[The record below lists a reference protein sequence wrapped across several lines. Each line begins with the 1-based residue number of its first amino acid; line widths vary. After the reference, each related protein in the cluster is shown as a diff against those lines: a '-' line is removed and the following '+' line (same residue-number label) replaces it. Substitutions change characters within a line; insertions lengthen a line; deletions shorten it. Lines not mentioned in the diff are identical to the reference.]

1 MATVA
6 SLCDRKDAIVAQY
19 HDNASIV
26 REIQHQ
32 AVEELLPALKEELDL
47 DEEAII
53 AAKALLNDRVTVF
66 RFCRRARF
74 SHHGALKLLHATLS
88 WRLTSSLRTL
98 TPASI
103 SSLYLTNPL
112 FFFHPSLM
120 DRFGR
125 PCAVLNLRYVQR
137 TVDGALDA
145 LKDLVRLGWE
155 TGRRWLSDL
164 SRRGRGDGEGE
175 PTLQMVVIV
184 DLEGAGMSN
193 LEVELL
199 PFFMDLLKNHFP
211 GMVGAIFVLN
221 YGWGYAGMWQLA
233 KRVLPNT
240 ALERILFP
248 TKEDLLEFFDEDHLL
263 VEHGGNVK
271 YDYTP
276 SNPILERY
284 GRPVHSTSSS
294 AYPSPTPSPSVS
306 SASLH
311 AEMFQSALSNRPSTP
326 SLSRRPSGLTMTA
339 ASKRTSPSSTT
350 TPAPASGWSL
360 GSWARPKRTEGEPE
374 PAPLRRVRSLA
385 ELQAK
390 LEETQREI
398 DSEDSIGSSD
408 EDGGSELATGT
419 GDSVFPSSV
428 QSARSSRFSSR
439 ATSQATSRES
449 SPVRRRSLEPLSA
462 LGTRFGAHDMQPMSP
477 YNASNPHFGYPAVVP
492 PSSLDPSG
500 IPRPHFPRRRKR
512 DLVRTL
518 TYLAA
523 LRFLALHRAIQW
535 RLSVV
540 VGAILRITGLSWWQA
555 RRVQRAERLGIA
567 LGVKEADKR
576 QAKVHWDESRSSV
589 PSSPPLTSSQPSS
602 TSSFVPL
609 QPPSRAFPSFVEI
622 DPSYIYFL
630 LLFLILRTPRRRD
643 KLKALCRFIAI
654 GAPTQA
660 IQAARAGA
668 LRLLVG
674 KEKARRLLQE
684 IKYGSS

>member
-6 SLCDRKDAIVAQY
+6 SLRDRKDAIVAQY
-19 HDNASIV
+19 HDTASIV

-32 AVEELLPALKEELDL
+32 AVEELVPVLREELDL
-47 DEEAII
+47 NEEAVV

-74 SHHGALKLLHATLS
+74 SHNGALKLLHATLS
-88 WRLTSSLRTL
+88 WRLTSFLRTL

-112 FFFHPSLM
+112 FFFHPSLT

-137 TVDGALDA
+137 TEDGGLDA

-155 TGRRWLSDL
+155 TGRRWLTDL
-164 SRRGRGDGEGE
+164 SRRGRGEGEGE

-221 YGWGYAGMWQLA
+221 YGWAYAGMWQLA

-284 GRPVHSTSSS
+284 GRPLHSTSSS
-294 AYPSPTPSPSVS
+294 AYPSPIPSPPVS
-306 SASLH
+306 STALH
-311 AEMFQSALSNRPSTP
+311 AEMFQSALANRPSTP

-339 ASKRTSPSSTT
+339 ASKPTASSSTA
-350 TPAPASGWSL
+350 TPATAPGWSL
-360 GSWARPKRTEGEPE
+360 GSWGRPKRTEGDLE

-398 DSEDSIGSSD
+398 DSEDSIASSD
-408 EDGGSELATGT
+408 EDGGSEFATGT
-419 GDSVFPSSV
+419 GDSVFPSSI

-439 ATSQATSRES
+439 ATSQAVSRES

-462 LGTRFGAHDMQPMSP
+462 LGSRFGAHDMQPMSP

-500 IPRPHFPRRRKR
+500 IPRPHFHRRRKR

-555 RRVQRAERLGIA
+555 RRVQRADQ
-567 LGVKEADKR
+567 LGVSLGAKEADKR
-576 QAKVHWDESRSSV
+576 QAKVHWNESRSST
-589 PSSPPLTSSQPSS
+589 PSSSPLPSS
-602 TSSFVPL
+602 LASSTASFTPL
-609 QPPSRAFPSFVEI
+609 QPPSRAFTSFVEI

-643 KLKALCRFIAI
+643 KLKSLCRFIAV
-654 GAPTQA
+654 GAPTRA

-674 KEKARRLLQE
+674 KEKARGLLQE